1 MSYLGV
7 HFALSNEDV
16 VNIRALSDEQER
28 LSYLQ
33 EEIEERYLV
42 EPVTYA
48 AESDKAWDAM
58 HRALTDGRLT
68 WDGGTYPLNHVV
80 LAGELLYT
88 EDDYIMSLKSPAQV
102 RDITSEL
109 EKITKESFRK
119 RYLSISPSEYGMAV
133 SDEDFSYTWEWFE
146 NVRQLYRRAA
156 AENLHVLFTADQ

>member
-88 EDDYIMSLKSPAQV
+88 EDDYIMSLKSPAPV
-102 RDITSEL
+102 
-109 EKITKESFRK
+109 
-119 RYLSISPSEYGMAV
+119 
-133 SDEDFSYTWEWFE
+133 SYTHLTLPTTPY
-146 NVRQLYRRAA
+146 V
-156 AENLHVLFTADQ
+156 

>member
-58 HRALTDGRLT
+58 HRALTEADS
-68 WDGGTYPLNHVV
+68 H
-80 LAGELLYT
+80 
-88 EDDYIMSLKSPAQV
+88 
-102 RDITSEL
+102 
-109 EKITKESFRK
+109 
-119 RYLSISPSEYGMAV
+119 GMAEPTR
-133 SDEDFSYTWEWFE
+133 SIMLFLPE
-146 NVRQLYRRAA
+146 NCS
-156 AENLHVLFTADQ
+156 TPKTTTS